1 VLGLAAT
8 LGGGRTGDRVSSHR
22 ALVPLRLREKIEMGL
37 GTAAQQHDSGERARR
52 RLVNERLIMST
63 WLVVTGLYEKR
74 VECPDP
80 QFFRP

>member
-1 VLGLAAT
+1 MLGLAAT
-8 LGGGRTGDRVSSHR
+8 LGGGRTGGRVSSHR
-22 ALVPLRLREKIEMGL
+22 ALVPVRLREKIEMGL
-37 GTAAQQHDSGERARR
+37 ETTARQQDSGERARR

-74 VECPDP
+74 VECLDL